1 MGDARGVKR
10 PAASDEDAGVRDEGD
25 RSRRARA
32 AAPPADDDA
41 CIDLTAASPSPR
53 KTSPDPEFDPHG
65 LSAVAACVPC
75 RGESGDPRVAPR
87 LRRSTPASNTTRLC
101 SADFDAFTTIRKPD
115 HGFGCGYRNLQTIL
129 SALARDPS
137 LAPLLGG
144 AARLRPR
151 RSVDPDPDAEP
162 EPAVVPT
169 VSELQYWLEH
179 AWSAGFDVAG
189 AAQLGTLVG
198 TREWI
203 GATEILT
210 LLRFAGVRAEVSDF
224 EGRGGGDLGDAV
236 WEWAW
241 RRFDPSEP
249 TAPGVL
255 QWRGHS
261 VAVVGASMEAPGEP
275 TRRRILVLDPSTVGS
290 ANPNGERGAR
300 VAELDPARL
309 RKSAYQGVFLPG
321 GGSRYP
327 TEEAREES
335 KVIRCAEHV
344 KRA

>member
-1 MGDARGVKR
+1 MGDALGVKR
-10 PAASDEDAGVRDEGD
+10 PAESDEDVGVRDAGD

-32 AAPPADDDA
+32 AAPPAD
-41 CIDLTAASPSPR
+41 CIDLTATSPSPR
-53 KTSPDPEFDPHG
+53 EQFPDPESDPHG
-65 LSAVAACVPC
+65 LSAVAACVPR
-75 RGESGDPRVAPR
+75 RGESGDPRVAAR

-101 SADFDAFTTIRKPD
+101 SADFDTFTTIRKSD

-144 AARLRPR
+144 AARLRSR
-151 RSVDPDPDAEP
+151 RSVDPGPDSDP
-162 EPAVVPT
+162 EPAIVPT
-169 VSELQYWLEH
+169 VSELQHWLEY

-203 GATEILT
+203 GATEVLT

-249 TAPGVL
+249 TAPGML

-261 VAVVGASMEAPGEP
+261 VAVVGASMEAPGKSR
-275 TRRRILVLDPSTVGS
+275 RRRILVLDPSTVGS

-300 VAELDPARL
+300 VVELDPARL

-327 TEEAREES
+327 RGAREES

>member
-10 PAASDEDAGVRDEGD
+10 PAASDEDVGVRDAGD

-32 AAPPADDDA
+32 AAPPAD
-41 CIDLTAASPSPR
+41 CIDLTATSPSPR
-53 KTSPDPEFDPHG
+53 EQFPDPESDPHG
-65 LSAVAACVPC
+65 LSAVAACVPR
-75 RGESGDPRVAPR
+75 RGESGDQRVAAR

-101 SADFDAFTTIRKPD
+101 SADFDTFTTIRKSD

-144 AARLRPR
+144 AARLRSR
-151 RSVDPDPDAEP
+151 RSVDPGPDSDP
-162 EPAVVPT
+162 EPAIVPT
-169 VSELQYWLEH
+169 VSELQHWLEH

-203 GATEILT
+203 GATEVLT

-224 EGRGGGDLGDAV
+224 EGRSGGDLGDAV

-249 TAPGVL
+249 TAPGML

-261 VAVVGASMEAPGEP
+261 VAVVGASMEAPGKSR
-275 TRRRILVLDPSTVGS
+275 RRRILVLDPSTVGS

-300 VAELDPARL
+300 VVELDPARL

-327 TEEAREES
+327 RGAREES

>member
-10 PAASDEDAGVRDEGD
+10 PAASDEDVGVRDAGD

-32 AAPPADDDA
+32 AAPPAD
-41 CIDLTAASPSPR
+41 CIDLTATSPSPR
-53 KTSPDPEFDPHG
+53 EQFPDPESDPHG
-65 LSAVAACVPC
+65 LSAVAACVPR
-75 RGESGDPRVAPR
+75 RGESGDPRVAAR

-101 SADFDAFTTIRKPD
+101 SADFDTFTTIRKSD

-144 AARLRPR
+144 AARLRSR
-151 RSVDPDPDAEP
+151 RSVDPGPDSDP
-162 EPAVVPT
+162 EPAIVPT
-169 VSELQYWLEH
+169 VSELQHWLEH

-203 GATEILT
+203 GATEVLT

-224 EGRGGGDLGDAV
+224 EGRSGGDLGDAV

-249 TAPGVL
+249 TAPGML

-261 VAVVGASMEAPGEP
+261 VAVVGASMEAPGKSR
-275 TRRRILVLDPSTVGS
+275 RRRILVLDPSTVGS
-290 ANPNGERGAR
+290 AGPDGNGRARRRTRPGSVAKIGVPRGVLAR
-300 VAELDPARL
+300 RGIAVSPRSAR
-309 RKSAYQGVFLPG
+309 G
-321 GGSRYP
+321 
-327 TEEAREES
+327 E
-335 KVIRCAEHV
+335 
-344 KRA
+344 

>member
-10 PAASDEDAGVRDEGD
+10 PAASDEDVGVRDAGD

-32 AAPPADDDA
+32 AAPPAD
-41 CIDLTAASPSPR
+41 CIDLTATSPSPR
-53 KTSPDPEFDPHG
+53 EQFPDPESDPHG
-65 LSAVAACVPC
+65 LSAVAACVPR
-75 RGESGDPRVAPR
+75 RGESGDPRVAAR

-101 SADFDAFTTIRKPD
+101 SADFDTFTTIRKSD

-144 AARLRPR
+144 AARLRSR
-151 RSVDPDPDAEP
+151 RSVDPGPDSDP
-162 EPAVVPT
+162 EPAIVPT
-169 VSELQYWLEH
+169 VSELQHWLEH

-203 GATEILT
+203 GATEVLT

-241 RRFDPSEP
+241 RRFDRSEP
-249 TAPGVL
+249 TARGCCSGEGTPSPSWVRR
-255 QWRGHS
+255 WRRLESRDADEFSSWIPRRSGRR
-261 VAVVGASMEAPGEP
+261 
-275 TRRRILVLDPSTVGS
+275 TRT
-290 ANPNGERGAR
+290 ANGAR
-300 VAELDPARL
+300 ASSNSTRLGCENRRTKGCSCPEGDRGILEERAR
-309 RKSAYQGVFLPG
+309 R
-321 GGSRYP
+321 
-327 TEEAREES
+327 
-335 KVIRCAEHV
+335 V
-344 KRA
+344 K